1 MPSPLLSLA
10 WRDSRTARRRLA
22 LYMSAISLG
31 VAALVAIDSFALNV
45 TRSIREQ
52 SRALLGGDLAFTS
65 RTKFPAAV
73 DSMFDSLRTQGTEF
87 ATQVTFGSMAQV
99 VRTGGTRLAQ
109 VRSVTENYPFY
120 GDVITEPANQ
130 WATLHTKRVA
140 LVDESLL
147 IALNGVVG
155 DSLTLGYT
163 KFVIGGI
170 LKNVPGDPGV
180 AATIGPRIF
189 ISQQWVAETK
199 LLVFGSRAEYE
210 TLARL
215 RDTSKAKSVA
225 AAIKPKLEPFR
236 VRVRTV
242 QENEQNFTQAI
253 AQLGDFLG
261 IVGLV
266 ALLLGG
272 IGVASG
278 VTAYVARKIDVVAVL
293 RCLGATSW
301 QVLGIYAAQAG
312 AMGFAGAAIGVLIGL
327 GIQQLMPAALGDFL
341 PVDVRIA
348 IEPKAVLTGLGIG
361 VWTALLFAMRPLVAL
376 RNVSPLQA
384 IRRDT
389 DGGALRT
396 SWRDPLV
403 IAVNAALV
411 LSVVGMAIWRSPKWT
426 SGVALAGGIAAVIGV
441 LWLSA
446 SSLVWLARRSV
457 QASWPYVLRQG
468 VANLYRPANQTRAV
482 VLSLGFGAFLI
493 STLYLVQTNLLK
505 QFDITA
511 AKSRGNLV
519 FFDVQD
525 DQATG
530 VDSIMRAQ
538 RVEVVNTTPIIT
550 MRIAKINRWTMSQML
565 DTTNPDSVKRAT
577 WALRRE
583 YRSTYRA
590 DTTASE
596 KIIAGAWFGITK
608 AKPGEPEAEVSMEGS
623 VTDDLG
629 VKVGDVITWDVQ
641 GRLIP
646 ARVTSFRTVNWARLE
661 PNFFAVFS
669 PGVLDGAPK
678 QFVVVGASPDARQS
692 AVVQREAVARYPNV
706 SAIDISLIQ
715 RTVQQIV
722 DKVTL
727 AIRFLALFSVAI
739 GIPVLFSAVAATRSA
754 RIREGVLLK
763 VLGATA
769 DKIRAI
775 LLAEYALLGALGALS
790 GMVLSFGGAWAVM
803 TFVFKQ
809 PFTPVVAPA
818 LGIAA
823 IMLVLAVLIG
833 LLGGRDVFKETP
845 MAALRE
851 A

>member
-1 MPSPLLSLA
+1 MPSPLLALA

-65 RTKFPAAV
+65 RARFPAAA
-73 DSMFDSLRTQGTEF
+73 DSMLDSLRGAGATF
-87 ATQVTFGSMAQV
+87 ATQVTFGSMATV
-99 VRTGGTRLAQ
+99 PRTGATRLAQ
-109 VRSVTENYPFY
+109 VRAVTANYPFY
-120 GDVITEPANQ
+120 GDVVTEPADR
-130 WATLHTKRVA
+130 WRTLHEGRVA

-147 IALNGVVG
+147 IALDGAVG
-155 DSLTLGYT
+155 DTLALGYAR
-163 KFVIGGI
+163 FVVGGI
-170 LKNVPGDPGV
+170 LRNVPGDPGV
-180 AATIGPRIF
+180 SATVGPRVF
-189 ISQQWVAETK
+189 ISDRWLAETR
-199 LLVFGSRAEYE
+199 LVVFGSRAEYE

-215 RDTSKAKSVA
+215 RDTGQAATVA
-225 AAIKPKLEPFR
+225 AALKPRLEPLR

-278 VTAYVARKIDVVAVL
+278 VTAYVSRKIDVVAVL
-293 RCLGATSW
+293 RCLGATSG
-301 QVLGIYAAQAG
+301 QVLAIYAAQAG
-312 AMGFAGAAIGVLIGL
+312 AMGLVGAGAGVALGL
-327 GIQQLMPAALGDFL
+327 GIQRAMPLALGDFL

-348 IEPKAVLTGLGIG
+348 VEPGAVATGLAIG
-361 VWTALLFAMRPLVAL
+361 VWTALLFALRPLVAL
-376 RNVSPLQA
+376 RRVSPLQA

-389 DGGALRT
+389 DGTALAT
-396 SWRDPLV
+396 SWRDPWV
-403 IAVNAALV
+403 VAVHVALV
-411 LSVVGMAIWRSPKWT
+411 ASVVGMAAWRAPSWRN
-426 SGVALAGGIAAVIGV
+426 GLLLAGGIAAVLAV
-441 LWLSA
+441 LWGAAAGLT
-446 SSLVWLARRSV
+446 WLARRAV
-457 QASWPYVLRQG
+457 RPTWPYVLRQG
-468 VANLYRPANQTRAV
+468 VANLHRPANQTRAV

-493 STLYLVQTNLLK
+493 STLYLVQANLLR
-505 QFDITA
+505 QFDVTA

-525 DQATG
+525 DQARG
-530 VDSIMRAQ
+530 VDSVMRA
-538 RVEVVNTTPIIT
+538 RGVGVLGTTPIVT

-590 DTTASE
+590 ETTASE
-596 KIIAGAWFGITK
+596 TIIAGKWFGATP
-608 AKPGEPEAEVSMEGS
+608 AKPGEPAAEVSMEGT

-629 VKVGDVITWDVQ
+629 LKVGDVITWDVQ

-646 ARVTSFRTVNWARLE
+646 TRLTSFRTVNWARLE

-669 PGVLDGAPK
+669 PGVLEGAPK
-678 QFVVVGASPDARQS
+678 QFVVVGASPDPRTS
-692 AVVQREAVARYPNV
+692 ALVQREAVARFPNV
-706 SAIDISLIQ
+706 SAIDIALIQ

-727 AIRFLALFSVAI
+727 AIRFLAVFSLAI
-739 GIPVLFSAVAATRSA
+739 GVPVLFSAVAATRSA

-769 DKIRAI
+769 EKIRGI
-775 LLAEYALLGALGALS
+775 LLAEYAVLGGLGALS

-803 TFVFKQ
+803 RFVFEQ
-809 PFTPVVAPA
+809 PFTPAVAPA

-823 IMLVLAVLIG
+823 LMLVLAVAIG
-833 LLGGRDVFKETP
+833 LLGGRDVFRETP

>member
-1 MPSPLLSLA
+1 MRPLLSLA

-45 TRSIREQ
+45 QRSIREQ

-65 RTKFPAAV
+65 RTKFPAPV
-73 DSMFDSLRTQGTEF
+73 DSLFDSLRTTGVEF
-87 ATQVTFGSMAQV
+87 ATQVTFGSMASIP
-99 VRTGGTRLAQ
+99 RTGGTRLSQ
-109 VRSVTENYPFY
+109 VRSVTANYPFY
-120 GDVITEPANQ
+120 GDVLTEPADQ
-130 WATLHTKRVA
+130 WRTLHAEKVA

-147 IALNGVVG
+147 IALGGAVG
-155 DSLTLGYT
+155 DTLRLGYGA
-163 KFVIGGI
+163 FRIGGV
-170 LKNVPGDPGV
+170 LRNVPGDPGV

-189 ISQQWVAETK
+189 ISEKWVGETQ

-215 RDTSKAKSVA
+215 RDTSLAKAVA
-225 AAIKPKLEPFR
+225 EAVRPRLEPHR

-242 QENEQNFTQAI
+242 QENEANFTQAI

-293 RCLGATSW
+293 RCLGATSG
-301 QVLGIYAAQAG
+301 QVLTIYALQAG
-312 AMGFAGAAIGVLIGL
+312 VMGLAGAVIGVGLGL
-327 GIQQLMPAALGDFL
+327 GIQQLLPTILGDFL
-341 PVDVRIA
+341 PVDVRVA
-348 IEPKAVLTGLGIG
+348 IEPGAVLTGLGIG
-361 VWTALLFAMRPLVAL
+361 VWTALLFALRPLVAL
-376 RNVSPLQA
+376 RQVSPLQA
-384 IRRDT
+384 IRRET
-389 DGGALRT
+389 DGTALSVRW
-396 SWRDPLV
+396 SDPWV
-403 IAVNAALV
+403 IGVNAALV
-411 LSVVGMAIWRSPKWT
+411 ASVVGMAIWRAPT
-426 SGVALAGGIAAVIGV
+426 ARGGVALAAGVAVVILV
-441 LWLSA
+441 LRLSA
-446 SSLVWLARRSV
+446 EAMIRLARGAVRPT
-457 QASWPYVLRQG
+457 WPYVLRQG
-468 VANLYRPANQTRAV
+468 VANLHRPSNQTRAV

-493 STLYLVQTNLLK
+493 STLYLVQANLLK
-505 QFDITA
+505 QFDLTA

-525 DQATG
+525 DQAAG
-530 VDSIMRAQ
+530 VDSVMRATG
-538 RVEVVNTTPIIT
+538 VTVVGTTPIVT
-550 MRIAKINRWTMSQML
+550 MRIAKINRWTMSEML

-590 DTTASE
+590 ETGPAE
-596 KIIAGAWFGITK
+596 QIIAGQWFGLTPAK
-608 AKPGEPEAEVSMEGS
+608 AGEPEAEVSMEGA
-623 VTDDLG
+623 VAGDLG

-641 GRLIP
+641 GRQI
-646 ARVTSFRTVNWARLE
+646 ATRVTSFREVNWARLE

-669 PGVLDGAPK
+669 PGVLEGAPQ
-678 QFVVVGASPDARQS
+678 QFVVLGASPDARTT

-727 AIRFLALFSVAI
+727 AIRFLALFSIAI
-739 GIPVLFSAVAATRSA
+739 GIPVLFSAVAATRNA
-754 RIREGVLLK
+754 RVREGVLLK

-769 DKIRAI
+769 EKIRAI
-775 LLAEYALLGALGALS
+775 LLAEYALLGALGAVS

-803 TFVFKQ
+803 RFVFKQ
-809 PFTPVVAPA
+809 PFEATVGPA
-818 LGIAA
+818 LVIAGVMA
-823 IMLVLAVLIG
+823 LLAVAIG
-833 LLGGRDVFKETP
+833 LLGGRDVFRETP